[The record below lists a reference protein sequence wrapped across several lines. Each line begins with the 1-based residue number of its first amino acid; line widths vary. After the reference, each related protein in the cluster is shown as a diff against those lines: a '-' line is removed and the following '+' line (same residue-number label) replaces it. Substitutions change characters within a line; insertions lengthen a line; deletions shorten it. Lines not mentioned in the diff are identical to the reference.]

1 MTKAKANFQR
11 ADQLYRSSVRLF
23 YVFALIMLVV
33 IAYQVAHLQNDF
45 TNQQS
50 QAINQRDKDTAA
62 ARKRLEDALIETKNQ
77 QVVTQQ
83 YIRCIASVLLKPINQ
98 RTQADFDAC
107 GIPGVTDPK
116 QAGKQPTTGSS
127 STTPAPVA
135 PMPTKPSSQ
144 STQNPPVATAPPPD
158 NSRKTS
164 TAPTLLER
172 MPNIGGLF
180 HALGL

>member
-77 QVVTQQ
+77 QVVLLSRLGSSQLPGQAQQ
-83 YIRCIASVLLKPINQ
+83 LQRQLRLCQRNHQVNQ
-98 RTQADFDAC
+98 RKIRQLLLPHPLITAVKHR
-107 GIPGVTDPK
+107 PLL
-116 QAGKQPTTGSS
+116 
-127 STTPAPVA
+127 
-135 PMPTKPSSQ
+135 PS
-144 STQNPPVATAPPPD
+144 
-158 NSRKTS
+158 
-164 TAPTLLER
+164 
-172 MPNIGGLF
+172 
-180 HALGL
+180 